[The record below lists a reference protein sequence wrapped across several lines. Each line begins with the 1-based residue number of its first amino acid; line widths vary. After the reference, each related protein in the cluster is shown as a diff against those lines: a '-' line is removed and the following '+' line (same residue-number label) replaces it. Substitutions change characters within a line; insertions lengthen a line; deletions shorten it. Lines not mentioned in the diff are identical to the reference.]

1 MDYTV
6 LVIIASLVFSAFFS
20 GMEIAYISS
29 NKIHIEIEKK
39 QKGVLAETLKRLT
52 ERPSKFIAAMLIGN
66 NIALVV
72 YGFYM
77 GDLLM
82 EWFTSWP
89 TQWPVMRWM
98 VQEGALVTQTIIS
111 TLVILVTAEFLPKV
125 LFQIYANSL
134 IKTLAIPAF
143 IFYQLFSLFSTFVIK
158 ISDGILRLFFNTKG
172 DEVQIAFSK
181 VELEDYIQEHMDQ
194 VEDQDD
200 VDTEIQIFQNALEFS
215 NIKAREIMIPRTE
228 LMAVALSDPPRELV
242 KIFTETG
249 YSKLLVYQGTID
261 NIIGYVHSYA
271 LFQKPRTIKGILMPI
286 EFVPETMLISDILNV
301 LTKKRKSIAVVLDEY
316 GGTSG
321 MLTVED
327 IIEVLFG
334 DIEDEHDSDDLREE
348 VLGAEGYIF
357 SARLEIDYL
366 NETYGFDLPE
376 SEEYTTLGGYIVN
389 ALGEIP
395 QAAEQ
400 IELGGYRFDVL
411 EVSGNKIDAVQL
423 RHLERES

>member
-1 MDYTV
+1 
-6 LVIIASLVFSAFFS
+6 
-20 GMEIAYISS
+20 
-29 NKIHIEIEKK
+29 
-39 QKGVLAETLKRLT
+39 
-52 ERPSKFIAAMLIGN
+52 
-66 NIALVV
+66 
-72 YGFYM
+72 
-77 GDLLM
+77 
-82 EWFTSWP
+82 
-89 TQWPVMRWM
+89 
-98 VQEGALVTQTIIS
+98 
-111 TLVILVTAEFLPKV
+111 
-125 LFQIYANSL
+125 
-134 IKTLAIPAF
+134 
-143 IFYQLFSLFSTFVIK
+143 
-158 ISDGILRLFFNTKG
+158 
-172 DEVQIAFSK
+172 
-181 VELEDYIQEHMDQ
+181 
-194 VEDQDD
+194 
-200 VDTEIQIFQNALEFS
+200 
-215 NIKAREIMIPRTE
+215 
-228 LMAVALSDPPRELV
+228 
-242 KIFTETG
+242 
-249 YSKLLVYQGTID
+249 
-261 NIIGYVHSYA
+261 
-271 LFQKPRTIKGILMPI
+271 MPI

-366 NETYGFDLPE
+366 NETYGFALPE

>member
-1 MDYTV
+1 MTYQCLTI
-6 LVIIASLVFSAFFS
+6 LVSLLFSAFFS
-20 GMEIAYISS
+20 GMEIAYVSS
-29 NKIHIEIEKK
+29 NKIHIELEKK
-39 QKGVLAETLKRLT
+39 QNNFLAKTLSKLT
-52 ERPSKFIAAMLIGN
+52 AKPSKFIATMLIGN
-66 NIALVV
+66 NVALVI
-72 YGFYM
+72 YGFFM

-82 EWFTSWP
+82 NYINTF
-89 TQWPVMRWM
+89 QIIAFN
-98 VQEGALVTQTIIS
+98 GFLALLIQTLVSTII
-111 TLVILVTAEFLPKV
+111 ILITAEFLPKV
-125 LFQIYANSL
+125 FFQIYANSL
-134 IKTLAIPAF
+134 VKFFALPGY
-143 IFYQLFSLFSTFVIK
+143 IFYVLFSIVSEFVIW
-158 ISDGILRLFFNTKG
+158 ISDQLLKLFFKTEGDHVQLNFSKIELGNYISEQMETVKTE
-172 DEVQIAFSK
+172 DEVDS
-181 VELEDYIQEHMDQ
+181 
-194 VEDQDD
+194 
-200 VDTEIQIFQNALEFS
+200 EIQIFQNALEFS
-215 NIKAREIMIPRTE
+215 NVKAREIMIPRTE
-228 LMAVALSDPPRELV
+228 LMAVALSDPPKELV
-242 KIFTETG
+242 KIFSETG

-366 NETYGFDLPE
+366 NETYGFALPE

-395 QAAEQ
+395 QAKEQ
-400 IELGGYRFDVL
+400 IELGTYRFDVL

-423 RHLERES
+423 RYLERES